1 MKNEIEDIVRNAG
14 ELLSRAFR
22 GAQRFKEKERRHLLS
37 EYDIAVDDYL
47 TSELL
52 RRFPDDSVFSEEA
65 PESGRETE
73 LETGPGTG
81 PKTGPKTGPQNE
93 RNGGARWIVDPI
105 DGSACFI
112 FGEPYFSISIA
123 KEQSGEIVEGHVY
136 NPVSNDYFYSD
147 TNCKRAYLNT
157 DVIKVSRISQ
167 MRDSLVAFGFS
178 ANIRA
183 IKQYYADWPE
193 TFEKC
198 KKGIAWI
205 CPALSICN
213 VARGRLEAFIDFGC
227 SYEGQAAASL
237 ILRNSGGAM
246 FNYDHTDYDQRVKG
260 GIFTNGNFE
269 IEMTEGRLKPFGL
282 VGNGEEPFRYD

>member
-1 MKNEIEDIVRNAG
+1 MPKEIEDIVRNAG
-14 ELLSRAFR
+14 ELLLRAFR

-37 EYDIAVDDYL
+37 EYDIAVDKYL

-65 PESGRETE
+65 SESRLGTE
-73 LETGPGTG
+73 LESELATESETGLGAWPEAA
-81 PKTGPKTGPQNE
+81 KS
-93 RNGGARWIVDPI
+93 GGARWIVDPI

-123 KEQSGEIVEGHVY
+123 KEQSGEIVEAHVY
-136 NPVSNDYFYSD
+136 NPVSKEYFYSD
-147 TNCKRAYLNT
+147 TDCRRAYLNS
-157 DVIKVSRISQ
+157 DVINVSRISR

-183 IKQYYADWPE
+183 IKQYYADWPQ

-205 CPALSICN
+205 SPALSICN

-246 FNYDHTDYDQRVKG
+246 FNYDHTDYHHRAKG
-260 GIFTNGNFE
+260 GIFTNGHFE
-269 IEMTEGRLKPFGL
+269 IEMQEGRLKPFEL
-282 VGNGEEPFRYD
+282 MGNGEEPVR